1 MKTFFSS
8 LRASS
13 TFEYTC
19 WIILPAMNLTGL
31 AGLFLRESEE
41 FFKAL
46 VPFHLIT
53 SLFIM
58 MIFHQDWNR
67 SFVIYCI
74 VTYLIGFGVEALG
87 VHTGLIFGHYQYGE
101 TLGWKVIGVPLTIG
115 LNWLAIIYSAGI
127 LMVDWK
133 VSSPIRIISIAFCI
147 VFLDFLIEKVAI
159 TYDFW
164 SWENNTIPLQNY
176 VAWFIIA
183 AGLLWYFERANF
195 RKENPVAFMYVL
207 AQCSFFW
214 GLNILLYLFR

>member
-1 MKTFFSS
+1 MKAFFSS

-19 WIILPAMNLTGL
+19 WIILPAMHLTGL
-31 AGLFLRESEE
+31 AGLFLTESEE
-41 FFKAL
+41 FFKSL
-46 VPFHLIT
+46 VPFHLVT

-115 LNWLAIIYSAGI
+115 LNWLALIYSAGI

-133 VSSPIRIISIAFCI
+133 VSSPIRIIVIAFCV
-147 VFLDFLIEKVAI
+147 VFLDFLIEPVAI

-176 VAWFIIA
+176 VAWFIIS